1 MNRYDILIGREL
13 ESERPRVDVLV
24 LPEPQ
29 WNPLYEYIE
38 DGLSISFPAFA
49 GIPTQ
54 EQSTAILE
62 AILNPMIER
71 CMKRFK
77 DEWEFDRLII
87 SSKIIDKLYI
97 KCIFK
102 KAKQNALSSAS
113 TLGSGEQRAGIYE
126 HPYNWAETLRDL
138 WHPSPAMSA
147 SRNNQP

>member
-13 ESERPRVDVLV
+13 EPERPRVD
-24 LPEPQ
+24 EPQ

-38 DGLSISFPAFA
+38 DGLSISFSDFA

-87 SSKIIDKLYI
+87 SSLKIIDKFSI

-102 KAKQNALSSAS
+102 RAKQNALSSVS

-126 HPYNWAETLRDL
+126 TNNWTETLHDL
-138 WHPSPAMSA
+138 WHPSPAMPA
-147 SRNNQP
+147 LRDNQP